1 MGRKIMTRTQ
11 HEEDDDEGNM
21 SRKIIYFDPE
31 LTALKEPIGNVGGDG
46 KENYDQKTGIRCL
59 NISRDGTH
67 LASGDR
73 TGNIRIHNLHT
84 MQEMCRIEAHD
95 AEVLSLEYSQ
105 YYLAS
110 TSRDRLIHVFDA
122 TKEYEF
128 LITVDDHSSSITAVK
143 FSEVGGGKMVSCG
156 ADKTI
161 IFRRIKP
168 DSDGLSLPRANQIVA
183 KTTLY
188 DMALDVSGENIITAC
203 QDRNVRAYGVE
214 DSKLVRVM
222 KGSSSEDGSVV
233 KVVLDQSGTYF
244 ATSCTDKSVSVYEF
258 KTGELVGTL
267 TGHSELVTGLVFSPD
282 SQHLIT
288 VSGDSCVFVWKL
300 PGRMVDAMKNHLS
313 VANPDIEVRDE
324 DENVLNVENEEF
336 GSPPPE
342 LLGLEQVE
350 GPSDADIYRFS
361 VGKLPSWAKV
371 NTVMDVSPL
380 NPPVIRLDIQ
390 EKVPRGKWATKKPAM
405 QFGEDDTGDVSTFHE
420 SARKALFD
428 ETDGLLDNR
437 NDEFKVNAMDMDELR
452 KSVRKQ
458 KYRDNLVHSEIYNH
472 DDQDLEDE
480 EVEVNE
486 DDDDCGQLNNTQNE
500 ERQNEQT
507 QEMFFKS
514 SFASLSSPT
523 NTKVGTLSNAWR
535 EGNTPIQL
543 RKQFK
548 TTISST
554 TIILNSSKNVK
565 DENVVNSSSNT
576 FKETPSE
583 LAANSP
589 SPVNSSQA
597 KRSFLQKACSLLEK
611 ASQDSTK
618 ELHANSRNMANDKD
632 APKAVV
638 EGPKHKRSSSFM
650 SKLGHPKSM
659 LRGSKKEKGDSLKK
673 RRHVPQDKTCNDV
686 PNYMKQTLAKSKK
699 EKVTIK
705 GDVRL
710 NQEQDVMD
718 KIETSKDVA
727 VREIEANSEES
738 PRKSCVETTPIDVS
752 REPLSYSLVQACSD
766 KIQEVADQLVIVYK
780 RVSLDDAMDD
790 NERHELLSQLSEG
803 AARASNSLS
812 LLKGQDDRTQGEIAT
827 SAMHTINQYLAKQN
841 NLHDNSKRHFQELV
855 ERLDEDAVTAV
866 AEGK

>member
-1 MGRKIMTRTQ
+1 
-11 HEEDDDEGNM
+11 
-21 SRKIIYFDPE
+21 
-31 LTALKEPIGNVGGDG
+31 
-46 KENYDQKTGIRCL
+46 
-59 NISRDGTH
+59 
-67 LASGDR
+67 
-73 TGNIRIHNLHT
+73 
-84 MQEMCRIEAHD
+84 
-95 AEVLSLEYSQ
+95 
-105 YYLAS
+105 
-110 TSRDRLIHVFDA
+110 
-122 TKEYEF
+122 
-128 LITVDDHSSSITAVK
+128 
-143 FSEVGGGKMVSCG
+143 MVSCG

-188 DMALDVSGENIITAC
+188 DMVLDVSGENIITAC
-203 QDRNVRAYGVE
+203 QDRNVRVYGVE
-214 DSKLVRVM
+214 DAKLVRVL

-244 ATSCTDKSVSVYEF
+244 ATSCTDKSVSVYEY

-267 TGHSELVTGLVFSPD
+267 TGHSELVTGLAFSPD
-282 SQHLIT
+282 SQYLIT

-300 PGRMVDAMKNHLS
+300 PGRMVDAMKTHLS
-313 VANPDIEVRDE
+313 VANPDIEVRCEVYDE
-324 DENVLNVENEEF
+324 DENVLNIENEEF

-342 LLGLEQVE
+342 LLGLEEVE

-371 NTVMDVSPL
+371 NTVTGVSPQI
-380 NPPVIRLDIQ
+380 PPVMCLDIQ

-405 QFGEDDTGDVSTFHE
+405 QFGEDDTGDVSTIHE

-480 EVEVNE
+480 EVEVDE

-500 ERQNEQT
+500 ERQNEET

-543 RKQFK
+543 RKQIK

-554 TIILNSSKNVK
+554 TIVLNSSKEV
-565 DENVVNSSSNT
+565 EAGNVVNSPSNT

-583 LAANSP
+583 LPTSSP

-618 ELHANSRNMANDKD
+618 ELHANSKNMANDKE
-632 APKAVV
+632 APKAEV
-638 EGPKHKRSSSFM
+638 EEPKHKRSSSLM
-650 SKLGHPKSM
+650 SRFGHPKNM
-659 LRGSKKEKGDSLKK
+659 LRGSKKEKGDSSKI
-673 RRHVPQDKTCNDV
+673 RRHMPKDKTSNDV
-686 PNYMKQTLAKSKK
+686 PNYMKSTLAKSKK

-705 GDVRL
+705 GDIKL
-710 NQEQDVMD
+710 NQDQDAVAVD
-718 KIETSKDVA
+718 NIETSKDVG
-727 VREIEANSEES
+727 VGEIKANGEVS
-738 PRKSCVETTPIDVS
+738 PRKNFVEVTPIDTS
-752 REPLSYSLVQACSD
+752 REPISHSLVQACSD
-766 KIQEVADQLVIVYK
+766 KIQEVAEQLVMVYK
-780 RVSLDDAMDD
+780 RVSLDDALDD
-790 NERHELLSQLSEG
+790 NERRDLLSQLSEG

-812 LLKGQDDRTQGEIAT
+812 LLKDQDHRSQGEIAT
-827 SAMHTINQYLAKQN
+827 SAMNTINQYLAKQN
-841 NLHDNSKRHFQELV
+841 NLHGNSKRHFQELV
-855 ERLDEDAVTAV
+855 DSLDEDALTAV
-866 AEGK
+866 AEGNDLDR